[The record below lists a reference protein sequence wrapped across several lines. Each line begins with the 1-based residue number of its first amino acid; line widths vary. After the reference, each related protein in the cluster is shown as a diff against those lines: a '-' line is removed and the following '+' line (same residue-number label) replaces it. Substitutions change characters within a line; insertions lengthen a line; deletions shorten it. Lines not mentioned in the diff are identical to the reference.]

1 MHALML
7 IKFVENSSYKENET
21 KTMTKGSITRTDKE
35 ARVEIRENRGAY
47 LFSAQS
53 TNWHH

>member
-1 MHALML
+1 ML
-7 IKFVENSSYKENET
+7 IKFVENSSCKENET

-35 ARVEIRENRGAY
+35 ARVEIRENRGAC

-53 TNWHH
+53 TNWHD